1 MKKIAILILFTVSF
15 IFLQA
20 QQTYTIS
27 GTITDKNTGMGIPSA
42 GISIRNSSV
51 GTFTDSIG
59 HYELCH
65 LREGYYTLLINYI
78 GYRNE
83 IIDISLNSDKQ
94 FDIEL
99 TPTDIALKEVEVKT
113 NIAVTKTEII
123 RGPERDNPDAN
134 FLQVLNNLPG
144 AATMNIGAGVAKPV
158 IRGVSSNRV
167 SVISGGVIQQNQQW
181 GADHGL
187 ETNLFDIE
195 SATIHKGPYALL
207 LGTSNIA
214 ALEIT
219 SFSFPNKYPQITG
232 EAVLWGASN
241 NDQLGSAFKA
251 AWHNNNWYIRGSY
264 RFMEYNDYRVPTD
277 RVSYQDED
285 IALTNKRVPNTAGK
299 EQSVSGT
306 IGYRKSNVITLFT
319 VSNNYQK
326 TGLFELEHD
335 HDHEHG
341 EDDHDH
347 DHDHDSPDTS
357 HSNIGMPYSTS
368 NHFSVSNITEWKT
381 STSRLTINTGYQN
394 NHRKEFEHF
403 HEHYEGQPA
412 PDTSDDLSVDF
423 KLQTYSSNIRLSL
436 DEDKNWKKAISAN
449 IEYQQN
455 RVGGFEYF
463 LPRYNQVSGG
473 LAFVNIYEPVETW
486 KFQAGVR
493 YDLAHTDITGFYDN
507 ILAEHL
513 QEEGYESS
521 IIQQYAQ
528 RAYDVNRNFGSFSG
542 GISGQYLPDIDANG
556 YLSLKLN
563 LAKSLRF
570 PSANEL
576 AANGVHHAAFRY
588 EIGDPNLKA
597 EHGYTIDF
605 EAHYVNDSKLDILFN
620 PFLTYYSNFIF
631 LQPVAEPA
639 IELYEEQPYKYS
651 EAEAIYGGGEY
662 KISWRPVKKL
672 QLMTSGSIVL
682 NRNIDNDK
690 PLPFTP
696 PFTMMNEIKFSDNT
710 RSHRDISYYQISVSH
725 QWYADQNRVGF
736 GEEKT
741 KGTNLFNVSAGIVY
755 KINRKCS
762 LDINMQVK
770 NIFDTRYLNHMSLYR
785 RLNIPEQGRN
795 IQVFIRIPFNS

>member
-1 MKKIAILILFTVSF
+1 MKKIAILI
-15 IFLQA
+15 FLSISSIYILA

-27 GTITDKNTGMGIPSA
+27 GTVTDKNTGAGIPSA

-51 GTFTDSIG
+51 GVLTNSIG
-59 HYELCH
+59 YYELCH
-65 LREGYYTLLINYI
+65 LKKGDYTLLINYI
-78 GYRNE
+78 GYKNE
-83 IIDISLNSDKQ
+83 SIDISLISDKQ
-94 FDIEL
+94 LDIKL
-99 TPTDIALKEVEVKT
+99 TPTDIALNEVEVKT
-113 NIAVTKTEII
+113 GAITRAETI
-123 RGPERDNPDAN
+123 RGPEKDNPDAN
-134 FLQVLNNLPG
+134 FLQVLNSLPG
-144 AATMNIGAGVAKPV
+144 ATTMNIGAGVAKPV
-158 IRGVSSNRV
+158 IRGASANRV
-167 SVISGGVIQQNQQW
+167 TVINSGIIQQNQQW

-187 ETNLFDIE
+187 ETNLLDIE
-195 SATIHKGPYALL
+195 SVTVHKGPYALL
-207 LGTSNIA
+207 LGTSNIT

-219 SFSFPNKYPQITG
+219 PFSFPNKYYPQFTG

-241 NDQLGSAFKA
+241 NGQSGTAFKA
-251 AWHNNNWYIRGSY
+251 DWHNDNWYIRGSY
-264 RFMEYNDYRVPTD
+264 RFMEYNDYRVPTNK
-277 RVSYQDED
+277 VIYQNED
-285 IALTNKRVPNTAGK
+285 IALTDKRVPNTAGK
-299 EQSVSGT
+299 DQNVSGT
-306 IGYRKSNVITLFT
+306 VGYKKNNITTAFI

-335 HDHEHG
+335 HEEEHG
-341 EDDHDH
+341 EEEE
-347 DHDHDSPDTS
+347 HDHDSPDTS

-381 STSRLTINTGYQN
+381 STSRLIINTGYQN
-394 NHRKEFEHF
+394 NHRREFEHF

-412 PDTSDDLSVDF
+412 PESNDDLAVDF
-423 KLQTYSSNIRLSL
+423 KLQTYSSNIRLNL
-436 DEDKNWKKAISAN
+436 DEDKKWKKAISAN

-455 RVGGFEYF
+455 RVSGFEYF

-473 LAFVNIYEPVETW
+473 LAFVNIYEPVKTW

-507 ILAEHL
+507 TLAEHL
-513 QEEGYESS
+513 KEEGYEPS

-528 RAYDVNRNFGSFSG
+528 RAYDVNRNFGNFSG
-542 GISGQYLPDIDANG
+542 GITTQFLPDIEG

-588 EIGDPNLKA
+588 EIGDPDLKP

-605 EAHYVNDSKLDILFN
+605 ETHYVNDSKLDILFN
-620 PFLTYYSNFIF
+620 PFLTYYSNFVF
-631 LQPVAEPA
+631 LQPVAEQA

-662 KISWRPVKKL
+662 KISWQPVKKL
-672 QLMTSGSIVL
+672 ELMTSGSIVL
-682 NRNIDNDK
+682 NRNIDDDR

-696 PFTMMNEIKFSDNT
+696 PFTMMNEIKFSDNA
-710 RSHRDISYYQISVSH
+710 RSHKDISYYQISVSH

-741 KGTNLFNVSAGIVY
+741 KGTNLFNLSAGMVY
-755 KINRKCS
+755 KINKKWS
-762 LDINMQVK
+762 VDINMQVK